1 MKKEVLSF
9 VLFVLGVASYFSQS
23 IENYKTKTAHNQIE
37 RAKILEVMRKE
48 GQRQEKQSFIFKPSK
63 FNVSSNGYAWVES
76 EVFRKDGK
84 SVRVEDWRDCCHSE
98 AFLRKTGGQWKV
110 VSMAFFSTDVWWLE
124 AQQKWI
130 RQGAPSR
137 IFR

>member
-1 MKKEVLSF
+1 MKKKILSF
-9 VLFVLGVASYFSQS
+9 ALLALGTMTYFSQS
-23 IENYKTKTAHNQIE
+23 IESYKNKTTHNQKE
-37 RAKILEVMRKE
+37 RAQILEAMRKE
-48 GQRQEKQSFIFKPSK
+48 GLKQEKQSFIFKPSK

-84 SVRVEDWRDCCHSE
+84 SVKVEEWRDCCHSE

-110 VSMAFFSTDVWWLE
+110 VSMDFFSTDVWWID

-130 RQGAPSR
+130 KQGAPSR